1 MEGGN
6 GRNDWLHGIF
16 LGVPS
21 SCAPPLTWHP
31 ALHLFVCMYCVW
43 WHLSFGRCCGI
54 RGWRLC
60 LVRFELW
67 NYQVWSDAKRGRGRR
82 ETFARMSRILS
93 SRKKMVQY
101 RSPYDTHTE
110 SFYRFITPL
119 RINDAASQA
128 NRIHA
133 VCSIAET
140 CCRMQL
146 QMPPLTSEADERHL
160 YLECT
165 CLELM

>member
-110 SFYRFITPL
+110 SFYRFITPQQ
-119 RINDAASQA
+119 DATYSWEFYTHSSYKRCGISGQS
-128 NRIHA
+128 HP
-133 VCSIAET
+133 
-140 CCRMQL
+140 CRVFNSGDML
-146 QMPPLTSEADERHL
+146 PYAAADATTYKRSR
-160 YLECT
+160 
-165 CLELM
+165 